1 MSGRPLRKDDLAVL
15 RTIARAQPS
24 DYPPDE
30 EIMARLKKAGL
41 IAQRRGRW
49 SATDA
54 GKALLEA
61 RKVADAAPARD
72 DTPPAS

>member
-24 DYPPDE
+24 DHLPDE
-30 EIMARLKKAGL
+30 EILAKLAKAGL

-49 SATDA
+49 SATDL
-54 GKALLEA
+54 GKAELER
-61 RKVADAAPARD
+61 RKPKPDD
-72 DTPPAS
+72 DTPA